1 MKNIPPPLLF
11 WPRDTSLTSK
21 GKEETLNKLNCSKKE
36 KFLYFFQF
44 FCGPETALKKKIY
57 F

>member
-36 KFLYFFQF
+36 NDRGINTEQDYANN
-44 FCGPETALKKKIY
+44 ER
-57 F
+57 

>member
-36 KFLYFFQF
+36 SLLQLKMSKIKVK
-44 FCGPETALKKKIY
+44 ETVVGA
-57 F
+57 